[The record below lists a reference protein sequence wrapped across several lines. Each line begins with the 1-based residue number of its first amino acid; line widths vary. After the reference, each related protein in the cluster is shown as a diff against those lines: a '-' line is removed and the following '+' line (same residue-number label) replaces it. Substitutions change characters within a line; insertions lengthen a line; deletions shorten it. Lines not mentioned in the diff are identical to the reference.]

1 MPPPTSMVFC
11 PTKWRS
17 CRRRGQKTRRGP
29 GSTCWHLKV
38 QEAAVRGG
46 HGCRRWCHCSAAVT
60 LQGPAPCTCSPY
72 CMTLHDAM
80 QYRQVGE
87 SICLSPY
94 SLLFSLTKSQT
105 PPKAQHYS
113 GKHDIFSDLLVW
125 HNGLQTVQG
134 WADCPDM
141 VTENDNLQIIL

>member
-17 CRRRGQKTRRGP
+17 CRRRGRKTRRGP

-60 LQGPAPCTCSPY
+60 LQGPAPCTCSPH
-72 CMTLHDAM
+72 CMTLHDTM
-80 QYRQVGE
+80 HCGQNGE
-87 SICLSPY
+87 SHLPFSLFY
-94 SLLFSLTKSQT
+94 SLPFSLTKSQT

-113 GKHDIFSDLLVW
+113 GKHDIFSDWLLW
-125 HNGLQTVQG
+125 HNGLYNCRQCKAGQTVLT
-134 WADCPDM
+134 W
-141 VTENDNLQIIL
+141 